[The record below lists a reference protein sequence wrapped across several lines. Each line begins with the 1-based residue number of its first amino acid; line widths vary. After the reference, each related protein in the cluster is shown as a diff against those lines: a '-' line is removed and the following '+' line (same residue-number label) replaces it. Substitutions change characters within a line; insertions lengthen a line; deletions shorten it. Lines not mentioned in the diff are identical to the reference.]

1 MGGLPKFRLEM
12 ARHQERVAQPS
23 AAAPMQDALTALLNG
38 RIAPILAVPAQSE
51 PSRKRPF
58 APIGSFAALRR
69 SRAAPD
75 KVKSSRIS
83 ANLIRNGSVALAQ
96 LPAQEKSERI

>member
-38 RIAPILAVPAQSE
+38 RIAPILVAQAKWAHLSKADTPGGPDIAE
-51 PSRKRPF
+51 RLSPH
-58 APIGSFAALRR
+58 GLHGR
-69 SRAAPD
+69 SSAAPRCD
-75 KVKSSRIS
+75 KKFLASRF
-83 ANLIRNGSVALAQ
+83 
-96 LPAQEKSERI
+96 